1 MLVVNSNIQF
11 KFFFFCLIGEDNAY
25 SREWKPVELK
35 QKVFQ

>member
-11 KFFFFCLIGEDNAY
+11 KSFFCLIGEDNAY